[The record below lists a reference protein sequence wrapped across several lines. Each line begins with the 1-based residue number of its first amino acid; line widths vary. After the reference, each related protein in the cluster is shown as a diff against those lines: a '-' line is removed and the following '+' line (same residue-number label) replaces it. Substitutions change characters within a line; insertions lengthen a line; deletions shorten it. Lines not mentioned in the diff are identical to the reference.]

1 MTAAVIGASTLIGV
15 GLNPQAAL
23 VPRENEPGQL
33 LQDGSFE
40 LRGAAA
46 PWTANGNGKGRSGTR
61 SATVTPGH
69 PADQN
74 VPVAGVDGHSYRFDA
89 WIRGLGV
96 GQIVVG
102 TRCPH
107 PESQATSVRANQTWQ
122 HVSVTLAARHASACS
137 LGVRVEG
144 TSGAFSVDDAAL
156 TDQELHNGSFEAGV
170 IGWTPTG
177 TSPSAQ
183 SPTIESPSVEFTSVE
198 DRLAPDGTHVARIR
212 SLRVNG
218 SVKTVVPLDLATE
231 PFEATLSLVMRRAPS
246 VAGAGSSTGAVP
258 VTVALW
264 GRCPG
269 HDANANVQV
278 DAGPQWAEV
287 RVRFRFSAVVER
299 TLIRPSGE
307 PCELQPEIYL
317 KRAGTSVDLDAVSV
331 SRRTVAI
338 RRR

>member
-1 MTAAVIGASTLIGV
+1 MSAAVIGASVLIAV
-15 GLNPQAAL
+15 GLNPEAAQI
-23 VPRENEPGQL
+23 PRENEPGQL

-40 LRGAAA
+40 LRGAST
-46 PWTANGNGKGRSGTR
+46 PWTAHGTGKGRTGTR

-69 PADQN
+69 PAGQN

-89 WIRGLGV
+89 WIKGRGA
-96 GQIVVG
+96 GQIVVA

-107 PESQATSVRANQTWQ
+107 PESQATSVRANDAWQ
-122 HVSVTLAARHASACS
+122 HVSATLEARHASACS

-144 TSGAFSVDDAAL
+144 TSGAFSVDDGAL
-156 TDQELHNGSFEAGV
+156 TDQQLHNGSFEAGL
-170 IGWTPTG
+170 IGWTPT
-177 TSPSAQ
+177 AA
-183 SPTIESPSVEFTSVE
+183 TIEGPSVEIESVV
-198 DRLAPDGTHVARIR
+198 DQLAPDGTHVARIR
-212 SLRVNG
+212 SLRANG
-218 SVKTVVPLDLATE
+218 SVKTVVPLDRATE

-246 VAGAGSSTGAVP
+246 VAGAAPSTGAVP

-269 HDANANVQV
+269 HDAHANVQV
-278 DAGPQWAEV
+278 DAGPKWTEV